1 MYDDPLYRELALL
14 LDDES
19 VSQSL
24 LAAMSA
30 LVGGIQANDLAT
42 VKQALVTIHDAREA
56 YEIRLGKDR
65 HEQPQLIALS
75 LFEIRGMAY
84 IRYDSLQRHE
94 VQFITV
100 DGR

>member
-56 YEIRLGKDR
+56 YESRLGKDR